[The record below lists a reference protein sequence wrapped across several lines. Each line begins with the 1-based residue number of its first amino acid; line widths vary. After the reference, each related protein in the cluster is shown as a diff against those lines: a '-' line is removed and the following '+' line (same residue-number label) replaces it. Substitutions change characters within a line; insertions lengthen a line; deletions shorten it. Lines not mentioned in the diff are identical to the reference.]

1 LASFSSDLIRDG
13 FFFTCGGV
21 VSSRLLEPLTS
32 LCYLHPKGGVVMKDE
47 PKLDEIMDLVE
58 KLLQDDKFLEWMRE
72 IRRMLIKRKRI

>member
-1 LASFSSDLIRDG
+1 MTR
-13 FFFTCGGV
+13 
-21 VSSRLLEPLTS
+21 

-58 KLLQDDKFLEWMRE
+58 KLLQDEKFLEWMRE

>member
-1 LASFSSDLIRDG
+1 
-13 FFFTCGGV
+13 
-21 VSSRLLEPLTS
+21 
-32 LCYLHPKGGVVMKDE
+32 MKDE